1 MAYKMK
7 GHSLPGPNQKKK
19 KIDPDAPGTPGTP
32 GYEPEVKSMDYLT
45 KTPVGPRAKDT
56 KVDPFSKEEADIE
69 NKTNDPG
76 TVPLFSDDAHD
87 KVRAKKKKKGAPNM
101 KTGKYK
107 HNF

>member
-1 MAYKMK
+1 MAYK
-7 GHSLPGPNQKKK
+7 QKPIKFGE
-19 KIDPDAPGTPGTP
+19 GTGSDKDDKFLK
-32 GYEPEVKSMDYLT
+32 EQNESKVKSTDYLT

-69 NKTNDPG
+69 NKSNDPG

-87 KVRAKKKKKGAPNM
+87 KVKAKKKKKGAPNM

>member
-1 MAYKMK
+1 MAYKQKPITFGDGTGLTEIKKNAKEK
-7 GHSLPGPNQKKK
+7 GPKFNGLKK
-19 KIDPDAPGTPGTP
+19 ATPP
-32 GYEPEVKSMDYLT
+32 MANAMESED
-45 KTPVGPRAKDT
+45 
-56 KVDPFSKEEADIE
+56 KEQEIE

-87 KVRAKKKKKGAPNM
+87 KVKVKKKKGPPNM